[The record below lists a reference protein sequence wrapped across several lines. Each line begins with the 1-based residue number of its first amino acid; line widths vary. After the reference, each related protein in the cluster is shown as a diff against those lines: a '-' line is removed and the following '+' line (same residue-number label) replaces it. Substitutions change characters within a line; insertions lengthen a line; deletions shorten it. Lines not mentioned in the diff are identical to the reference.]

1 MLGDDFM
8 VLVTES
14 ELSFFKNKTDD
25 YITNYFIGYIDAINN
40 DNRNILYISYNFSK
54 KVLLSKF
61 NSFDSDNIV
70 IVDNLTLTCD
80 NLQDYIKKYKPRY
93 VFIDYLNL
101 NRKNRY
107 WYLNDIK
114 FKDLKEIIEK
124 FEQESNV
131 IFIVAIN
138 DKGDVKYDK

>member
-1 MLGDDFM
+1 M
-8 VLVTES
+8 VLITES
-14 ELSFFKNKTDD
+14 EVALFKNKTDD

-40 DNRNILYISYNFSK
+40 DNKNILYISYNFSK

-61 NSFDSDNIV
+61 KSFDSDNIV
-70 IVDNLTLTCD
+70 IVDNFILTCD
-80 NLQDYIKKYKPRY
+80 NLREYIKKYKPRY
-93 VFIDYLNL
+93 VFINNLNL

-107 WYLNDIK
+107 WYLNDIR

-124 FEQESNV
+124 FEQESSV

>member
-8 VLVTES
+8 VLITKS
-14 ELSFFKNKTDD
+14 ELSFFKSKTDD

-54 KVLLSKF
+54 KVLLGKF
-61 NSFDSDNIV
+61 KSFDSDNIV
-70 IVDNLTLTCD
+70 IVDNLVLTCD
-80 NLQDYIKKYKPRY
+80 NLQEYIEKYKPKY
-93 VFIDYLNL
+93 VFVDFLNL

-124 FEQESNV
+124 FEQESSV